1 MHKTKL
7 IEILGESV
15 LLSERYAN
23 DIAISSQVRM
33 QGDQNI
39 VGIQQLL
46 MTLTA
51 GLRYSIQSLKWY
63 QFRKQIVY
71 RWKFR
76 AKYLFKHLALNSELS
91 FFASEVYRLEG
102 IDIDKLVEDE
112 KKKIEQTEQN
122 LTSNSQ

>member
-1 MHKTKL
+1 MHNIKL
-7 IEILGESV
+7 IEILGEKIP
-15 LLSERYAN
+15 LSERYAE
-23 DIAISSQVRM
+23 DIAIASQVRM
-33 QGDQNI
+33 QGNASI

-51 GLRYSIQSLKWY
+51 GLKYSIRSLMWY

-76 AKYLFKHLALNSELS
+76 AKYLLKHLALNSELS

-102 IDIDKLVEDE
+102 IDVDKLVEDE
-112 KKKIEQTEQN
+112 KKKMELNGQN